1 MELCWPRADQSTP
14 KHPREP
20 SYLPSPFHLVHKFEG
35 QPSSSPDWRIAR
47 LPYRKTS
54 VSWSSCTCFTPSERP
69 PLHRFEGQQAE
80 CNHPT
85 VLHLYQSERVDPG
98 IGFVSSLAL
107 TVPIAPTQRSLFVP
121 SQR

>member
-20 SYLPSPFHLVHKFEG
+20 SYLLSPFHLVHKFEG

-47 LPYRKTS
+47 LPYR
-54 VSWSSCTCFTPSERP
+54 

-121 SQR
+121 SQRACLNQLKP